1 MRASHGEIPVLLRGD
16 STLLDERPSPR
27 LLLRRAVLRYVYR
40 HVDIG
45 LYVGQNNR
53 EYFLRN
59 GLKDSQLR
67 WAPHSID
74 NDRFADVGGGADR
87 RACVWRRQLGIDD
100 QHTTVLFAGKL
111 EPTKAPD
118 LLLRV
123 FLRLAGDN
131 EHLIIV
137 GTGALEGTLRAI
149 AAGHARVHFLGFQ
162 NQSVMP
168 DVYRLGDVFV
178 LPSQGETWGLAINE
192 AMAAGRPVIVSDKV
206 GCAPDLVRPENGVVF
221 QSGNEEALG
230 TGLMRVLRNEVAR
243 FDMGMASKKRIA
255 AWSFEAQASAIEEA
269 TAYAISAL

>member
-1 MRASHGEIPVLLRGD
+1 
-16 STLLDERPSPR
+16 
-27 LLLRRAVLRYVYR
+27 
-40 HVDIG
+40 
-45 LYVGQNNR
+45 
-53 EYFLRN
+53 
-59 GLKDSQLR
+59 
-67 WAPHSID
+67 
-74 NDRFADVGGGADR
+74 
-87 RACVWRRQLGIDD
+87 
-100 QHTTVLFAGKL
+100 
-111 EPTKAPD
+111 
-118 LLLRV
+118 
-123 FLRLAGDN
+123 
-131 EHLIIV
+131 
-137 GTGALEGTLRAI
+137 
-149 AAGHARVHFLGFQ
+149 
-162 NQSVMP
+162 MP